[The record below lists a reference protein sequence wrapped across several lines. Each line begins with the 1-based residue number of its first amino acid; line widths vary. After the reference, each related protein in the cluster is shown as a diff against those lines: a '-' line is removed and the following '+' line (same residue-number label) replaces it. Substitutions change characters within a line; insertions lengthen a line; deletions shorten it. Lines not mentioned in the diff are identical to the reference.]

1 MINNIISCN
10 FLNIRSINNFSYSIK
25 TNNSYNIM
33 IIRSRSIKTINNINI
48 NIRRR
53 NNINIINNNN
63 IIKSIKSCRI
73 MKRMMKKIMRKV
85 SYTPTFINTLT
96 FSYIIYNTLTSIN
109 TILILISM
117 FIIIFNSFSYQISN
131 TST

>member
-1 MINNIISCN
+1 MINDIISCN

-96 FSYIIYNTLTSIN
+96 FSYIIFNT
-109 TILILISM
+109 LILIKISPVII
-117 FIIIFNSFSYQISN
+117 FIIIIIN
-131 TST
+131 TFYYNIYKTTT